1 MVWPS
6 RCLWRS
12 APCIDCNLGS
22 QLEIHVTEAFN
33 HLLDYR
39 DLVHLVELEGQC
51 IDDMLLLVRCQRI
64 VEELGLIVVLGKFDR
79 TKALL
84 DSLNLLRVSIT
95 AEKPM

>member
-1 MVWPS
+1 M
-6 RCLWRS
+6 
-12 APCIDCNLGS
+12 
-22 QLEIHVTEAFN
+22 TEAFN

-51 IDDMLLLVRCQRI
+51 VDDMLLLVRCQRI

-95 AEKPM
+95 AEKPVRMLVMITTYSTGKFLKASA